1 MTTERL
7 GILVSRADD
16 VSVAIGEQLREV
28 AEWEETIDDD
38 RPADHGGGTVYRR
51 PGVELRTIDQR
62 HLDTVGIAE
71 VFDSPRLIAIASRH
85 AGSTGPLLTAHHT
98 GNFGPADHGGSPN
111 ELARA
116 APNAHKR
123 ALAAFEAYAPNE
135 YEVGMECTHHGPSD
149 VGAPSLFLEL
159 GSGPAQWEDTEAARA
174 VARAILDLV
183 DVPADSPLENGCRR
197 HVVGFGDGHY
207 APRFARIATET
218 DWMVGHVAA
227 DWALDAMGDA
237 AGAEGIIDAAF
248 TQSAAEFAVVTGDRP
263 ALVETIEKRG
273 YRVVSETWLRETDGV
288 NLRLVERLEA
298 AVGLVSD
305 GLRFGDRARAQDRDD
320 GEPVVGEIPD
330 ELLSTVVAVDPDG
343 AMSVVE
349 AETLAFD
356 TTQNGT
362 QLAGPVA
369 VTAADDADDL
379 LDGFVEILRRDY
391 EHVERRD
398 DEILVRRTEFD
409 PALARE
415 AGVSPGP
422 DFGRLAEGE
431 PVTVDGDRITPDA
444 VCIEKE
450 MMLPASVVGS

>member
-1 MTTERL
+1 MTTDRL
-7 GILVSRADD
+7 GILISRADD

-28 AEWEETIDDD
+28 AEWQDIVDDD
-38 RPADHGGGTVYRR
+38 RPADRGGGTVYRR

-71 VFDSPRLIAIASRH
+71 AFDSPDLIAIASRH

-98 GNFGPADHGGSPN
+98 GNFGPADHGGSAN

-116 APNAHKR
+116 APTAHKR
-123 ALAAFEAYAPNE
+123 ALAAFEAYAPDE
-135 YEVGMECTHHGPSD
+135 YDVGMECTHHGPSE
-149 VGAPSLFLEL
+149 VSAPSLFLEL
-159 GSGPAQWEDTEAARA
+159 GSGPAQWEDIEAARA

-183 DVPADSPLENGCRR
+183 DVPADSPLENGYHR

-218 DWMVGHVAA
+218 DWAVGHVAA
-227 DWALDAMGDA
+227 DWALDAMGEPADA
-237 AGAEGIIDAAF
+237 GGVIDAAF
-248 TQSAAEFAVVTGDRP
+248 TQSAAEFAVVAGDHP
-263 ALVETIEKRG
+263 TLVATIEERG
-273 YRVVSETWLRETDGV
+273 SRVVSETWLRETDGV
-288 NLRLVERLEA
+288 NLALVERLEA
-298 AVGLVSD
+298 AVGSVSD
-305 GLRFGDRARAQDRDD
+305 GLRFGDRARVQDRE
-320 GEPVVGEIPD
+320 GEKPIVGEIPD
-330 ELLSTVVAVDPDG
+330 ELLSAVVAVDPDA
-343 AMSVVE
+343 AMTVVE

-369 VTAADDADDL
+369 VATADDADDL
-379 LDGFVEILRRDY
+379 LDGFVEILRQDY

-398 DEILVRRTEFD
+398 DEILVRRAEFD

-431 PVTVDGDRITPDA
+431 PVTVDGNRIVPDA
-444 VCIEKE
+444 VCVEKE
-450 MMLPASVVGS
+450 NLLPASVVES